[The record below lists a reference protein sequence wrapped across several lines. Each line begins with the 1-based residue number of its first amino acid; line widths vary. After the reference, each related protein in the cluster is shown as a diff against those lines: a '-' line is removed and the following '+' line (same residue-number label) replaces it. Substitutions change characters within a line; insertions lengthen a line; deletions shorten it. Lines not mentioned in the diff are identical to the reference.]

1 MYQRNKKW
9 KRIIAAMIV
18 ILVIVAML
26 GASLVAIF
34 TIQIRARTNHNYIY
48 QGVSVDSIDLGG
60 KGVEQAQ
67 RMVDDYMESLKDY
80 LVTLSSSKKEHT
92 ISLRE
97 LGITYRNR
105 NVVETAF
112 QLGKGG
118 NVIRR
123 YKDMK
128 DLEHEGIDLALELT
142 LDKNRV
148 KSILQGK
155 DEVFVTHAKDAAI
168 IRRNGEL
175 RVKKE
180 QIGERLNISK
190 TVERLETYLNEEWS
204 RDDDC
209 VVEVVTDKE
218 LPDHTAEELETI
230 KDRLGTYYTDYSGS
244 SANRKIN
251 VGRAAELLDGIILYP
266 GESLS
271 VQDVIGPIDE
281 TNGYA
286 LAGSYLN
293 GKVVDSFG
301 GGVCQVSTTLY
312 NAVIR
317 AELEVVERHNHTM
330 TVHYVPLSSDA
341 AIATGAMD
349 FIFKNN
355 QETPIYIATDA
366 DGVNLYISVY
376 GKETRS
382 AKRTIEFRS
391 EILETYSPPKRAVVT
406 KDDTLPKGER
416 IVTQQA
422 VTGYKAQLYK
432 DIYKNGKKIKSELVN
447 TSVYTAEPE
456 HVTIGAKK
464 EQKTEKPEET
474 ENAEKPEVTEGDPEF
489 EKDVEE

>member
-1 MYQRNKKW
+1 MYQRNNKW
-9 KRIIAAMIV
+9 KRIIAAVIV
-18 ILVIVAML
+18 VLVIVAML
-26 GASLVAIF
+26 GTSLVAMF
-34 TIQIRARTNHNYIY
+34 AYQAKAQTNDNYIY
-48 QGVSVDSIDLGG
+48 QGVSIDGTDLGG
-60 KGVEQAQ
+60 KGVEQAR
-67 RMVDDYMESLKDY
+67 RMVDEYMESLKDY
-80 LVTLSSSKKEHT
+80 QVTLSSSKKEHT

-97 LGITYRNR
+97 LGLSYSNQ
-105 NVVETAF
+105 NVVDTAF

-123 YKDMK
+123 YKDKK
-128 DLEHEGIDLALELT
+128 DLEQEGIDLRLELT
-142 LDKNRV
+142 VDKNQV
-148 KSILQGK
+148 QSILQEK
-155 DEVFVTHAKDAAI
+155 DEDFVTHAKDASI
-168 IRRNGEL
+168 IRRDGKL
-175 RVKKE
+175 SVKKE
-180 QIGERLNISK
+180 QVGQRLNVSK
-190 TVERLETYLNEEWS
+190 TIEQLEVYLNEEWS

-209 VVEVVTDKE
+209 MVAVVTDQETPK
-218 LPDHTAEELETI
+218 HTAEELGTI
-230 KDRLGTYYTDYSGS
+230 KDKLGTYYTDYSGS

-266 GESLS
+266 GETLS
-271 VQDVIGPIDE
+271 VQDIIGPIDD

-355 QETPIYIATDA
+355 QETPVYIATDA
-366 DGVNLYISVY
+366 DGINLYISIY

-382 AKRTIEFRS
+382 AKRTIKFRS
-391 EILETYSPPKRAVVT
+391 ETLETYAPAEEAIVT
-406 KDDTLPKGER
+406 EDDTLPKGER

-432 DIYKNGKKIKSELVN
+432 DIYKNGKKIKSVLVN

-456 HVTIGAKK
+456 HVTIGTKK
-464 EQKTEKPEET
+464 VKKAEKSEATEET
-474 ENAEKPEVTEGDPEF
+474 QEY